1 MKQRILGLRLTAGI
15 LGLAPFL
22 GLEAVRAADV
32 IAENVVEVSEAN
44 SNPETSM
51 QVPDDFGPEQKW
63 IVGPRGYLLLAK
75 SAGFNLRG
83 RLVTEGTVKNG
94 SKGNIYVSG
103 TIEIKDGVFDMTKA
117 WGFRVG
123 GRGKESLPSG
133 RIVQTG
139 GVASFHGVSTDSI
152 HGLLFEENG
161 VPDLYELKGGT
172 VNAKQL
178 VFGEKFDRLIMS
190 PGARLILDK
199 QIASNPYPMNLVG
212 DNVKFNF
219 AYDARSDKTTV
230 SVSPLN
236 PDEIKAEDLRK
247 AEAIADRKRLQIQSP
262 VCPVVLN
269 PAKINI
275 LLAVESAYSKSISSM
290 PAASNLA
297 CKRFWLKDW
306 THPDES
312 VTWRISNPKAA
323 KYSVKLILKSIE
335 GGASLLIKGA
345 RNEIRYTTSGKAWEH
360 GLAQGELEL
369 PEGESVLSIQLEK
382 EGNVTLK
389 LAELIA
395 VEAFPAIEKRI
406 ADFRVAGEKERLR
419 FSTSGYGIM
428 VQSGGWA
435 YPKSGDKKPWPGF
448 AEDFDVTHFAD
459 AVESMGGKFVIW
471 SATWARYLMPAP
483 IKAIDRIAPGFTSK
497 RDLLGELADELNK
510 RGIQF
515 FLYYHTGHGEPE
527 WWKHNWDPARPGLFQ
542 DNWMNVIR
550 EMGERYGDKVAGWFF
565 DDDCVFCPSD
575 YEALGAAARAGH
587 PGRLV
592 SYNPWIAPVF
602 TPFQDIFFGEAL
614 DKEAVKDG
622 LFIDGPNRGLQSFHM
637 RIYDGP
643 DWGIRQPD
651 VKANPPEWN
660 VQQTEVEVRKC
671 LKDQSPIAFNLLMW
685 EDGSMPERS
694 VAQLQEVARRLGRVK

>member
-1 MKQRILGLRLTAGI
+1 MHQRHWGLLLAACVP
-15 LGLAPFL
+15 GLAQFF
-22 GLEAVRAADV
+22 GLEACAANSLP
-32 IAENVVEVSEAN
+32 ATFTQEVSEAN
-44 SNPETSM
+44 SNPETYM

-75 SAGFNLRG
+75 STGFNLRG
-83 RLVTEGTVKNG
+83 RIVTEGTVKNG
-94 SKGNIYVSG
+94 SPGNIYVSG

-123 GRGKESLPSG
+123 GRKGESSPAG

-139 GVASFHGVSTDSI
+139 GVATFHGVSTDSV

-161 VPDLYELKGGT
+161 VADLYALKGGT
-172 VNAKQL
+172 VNAKRL

-199 QIASNPYPMNLVG
+199 QIASNPYPENLVG

-219 AYDARSDKTTV
+219 AYDAQSDKTTI

-236 PDEIKAEDLRK
+236 PDEIKAEELRK
-247 AEAIADRKRLQIQSP
+247 AEAIADQKRLLAQSP

-306 THPDES
+306 THPDER

-323 KYSVKLILKSIE
+323 KYYVKLMLMSNESGTSIGIKS
-335 GGASLLIKGA
+335 SS
-345 RNEIRYTTSGKAWEH
+345 NEVRYTTSGKTWEH

-369 PEGESVLSIQLEK
+369 PEGESVISINLEK

-395 VEAFPAIEKRI
+395 VEAFPAIEKRV
-406 ADFRVAGEKERLR
+406 ADFRSAGEKERLK
-419 FSTSGYGIM
+419 FSSSGYGIM
-428 VQSGGWA
+428 VQGGGWA
-435 YPKSGDKKPWPGF
+435 YPKTGDKKPWPGF
-448 AEDFDVTHFAD
+448 AEDFDVKQFAD

-471 SATWARYLMPAP
+471 SATWCLYLMPAP
-483 IKAIDRIAPGFTSK
+483 IKSIDQIVPGLTSK
-497 RDLLGELADELNK
+497 RDLLGELAEELNK

-515 FLYYHTGHGEPE
+515 FLYYNLGHCELE
-527 WWKHNWDPARPGLFQ
+527 WWKHNWDPSHPGLFQ
-542 DNWMNVIR
+542 ENWTKVIR

-575 YEALGAAARAGH
+575 YEVLGAAARAGH

-643 DWGIRQPD
+643 DWGINKPD

-660 VQQTEVEVRKC
+660 VQQTEGEVRKC

-685 EDGSMPERS
+685 EDGSMPEQS
-694 VAQLQEVARRLGRVK
+694 VAQLKEVARRLERIK